1 MLVGDRFDGP
11 SGKQLHTVL
20 AVGDDVV
27 ARGNGRIQVL
37 APLVDPVKG
46 VVHGTE
52 FSGIA
57 RGSPTIKPIRV
68 RGGRGHWAPYGRWRY
83 TFFRTWTLRNP
94 NQPIK
99 GKGQSSKF
107 R

>member
-27 ARGNGRIQVL
+27 ARGGGRIQVL
-37 APLVDPVKG
+37 APLLDPVKG

-57 RGSPTIKPIRV
+57 LVALRAPGQLGPEGDMGTGPHFARV
-68 RGGRGHWAPYGRWRY
+68 SAP
-83 TFFRTWTLRNP
+83 P
-94 NQPIK
+94 
-99 GKGQSSKF
+99 GKVM
-107 R
+107 